1 MLRPRVPCPWSQLAT
16 RPRCD
21 IITPSVTAS
30 PHHHHIALGPEH
42 NSLHEL
48 LSYHHSRWSSYRLY
62 DTCEKFQLDLKFTES
77 NISHLVESLH
87 LRADPKQGLG
97 DNLTLDSRSQ
107 SAKWREDVLSSG
119 CGDLGS
125 VSELQTGDP
134 GTNQSHWHCDIVK
147 WRGFYR
153 HSVPGPVPCIN
164 IQLLKISI
172 STKKIILHSKM
183 KIYYLQK

>member
-42 NSLHEL
+42 NSSHEL

-97 DNLTLDSRSQ
+97 DNLTLDRRSQ

-119 CGDLGS
+119 WGDLGTVQCLS
-125 VSELQTGDP
+125 SRLGTLGQTNH
-134 GTNQSHWHCDIVK
+134 TDILTLWSGEV
-147 WRGFYR
+147 FTD
-153 HSVPGPVPCIN
+153 
-164 IQLLKISI
+164 IQFPDQCLA
-172 STKKIILHSKM
+172 STFNFWK
-183 KIYYLQK
+183 YLFQQRK

>member
-30 PHHHHIALGPEH
+30 PNHHHIALGPEH

-87 LRADPKQGLG
+87 LRADPNQGLG
-97 DNLTLDSRSQ
+97 DTWHWTDGANLPNGERMSWALTGVTWDQ
-107 SAKWREDVLSSG
+107 CLSSR
-119 CGDLGS
+119 LGT
-125 VSELQTGDP
+125 LGQTNH
-134 GTNQSHWHCDIVK
+134 TDIVTL
-147 WRGFYR
+147 WSGEVFTD
-153 HSVPGPVPCIN
+153 
-164 IQLLKISI
+164 IQFPDQCLA
-172 STKKIILHSKM
+172 STFNFWK
-183 KIYYLQK
+183 YLFQQRK